1 MGTRLT
7 QETARRSMGNLW
19 YAARGPA
26 AQVDPRCK
34 HRALGELETAG
45 IQLDGQV
52 HRTEDCLPNG
62 SWHQQYVKMA
72 TRFLDQSWFTGNRV
86 EAFWKLT
93 SVD

>member
-1 MGTRLT
+1 MLSP
-7 QETARRSMGNLW
+7 ETEVAPVSTNFGI
-19 YAARGPA
+19 
-26 AQVDPRCK
+26 DS
-34 HRALGELETAG
+34 G